1 MFVHTLQPQSSFPPT
16 QNGLFKQSRSDKECV
31 QGVMEAFLPAWFY
44 TVLLHYR
51 RLIIILEDRGGSVK
65 EEMLRKE
72 KSACL

>member
-16 QNGLFKQSRSDKECV
+16 QNGLFKQSRSDKEDLMCSRSNGSV
-31 QGVMEAFLPAWFY
+31 PTCL
-44 TVLLHYR
+44 VLLHYR